1 MQATA
6 CEIVAARGQ
15 GLFDDLQEGVVV
27 QDSVA
32 DAILHGI
39 QARREVLTQLT
50 REQRAKLLEIL
61 FIDFFGDQ
69 HTVMQK
75 WAALTGQSAQV
86 DTGYIAQFVASIAL
100 QIPGQGFRGKGDDLA
115 DGSEVKSA
123 ANVSGVDRPRW
134 NHNLGTVAQDEKRR
148 KEGKPTV
155 GDEYLSV
162 PYVFYLL
169 ADRSATDINVPRAIR
184 IRAWLIDAQQDL
196 DWRSLVIHY
205 LETRT
210 GNKYNLQLHPPVGY
224 DDNIVVNTLG
234 NLDFTDVLL
243 FDARLVRRPDGAV
256 LIEWNV
262 PLPENVIP
270 VEGRTRRFPYGG
282 RGARPSR
289 LTDAGDLVADIAGL
303 PRLFP
308 DILGREQEARLE
320 ESSRQE
326 AKTAE
331 PNESA

>member
-1 MQATA
+1 MTSLCTGHKDVWQ
-6 CEIVAARGQ
+6 RGAQ
-15 GLFDDLQEGVVV
+15 LK
-27 QDSVA
+27 DSVA
-32 DAILHGI
+32 AAILQGI
-39 QARREVLTQLT
+39 RARREVLEQLT
-50 REQRAKLLEIL
+50 REQRTQLLEIL
-61 FIDFFGDQ
+61 FVDFFGDQ

-134 NHNLGTVAQDEKRR
+134 NHNLGTLAQDAKRR

-169 ADRSATDINVPRAIR
+169 ADRSASDTRVPRAIR
-184 IRAWLIDAQQDL
+184 IRGWLIDAQRDEG
-196 DWRSLVIHY
+196 WRSLLIDY
-205 LETRT
+205 LETRSA
-210 GNKYNLQLHPPVGY
+210 NKYNLQLHPPVGY
-224 DDNIVVNTLG
+224 DDDIVVNTLD
-234 NLDFTDVLL
+234 NLDFADVLV
-243 FDARLVRRPDGAV
+243 FDARLVRGAGGAV
-256 LIEWNV
+256 SVEWHV
-262 PLPENVIP
+262 PLPEHATP
-270 VEGRTRRFPYGG
+270 VKARTRRLPYGG
-282 RGARPSR
+282 RGSRPSR
-289 LTDAGDLVADIAGL
+289 LTDASDLVADIAGL

-308 DILGREQEARLE
+308 DVLGVEQEILLE

-326 AKTAE
+326 AETAE
-331 PNESA
+331 PDDSA